1 MKLDRRLLRLAQDAR
16 LLLAATLL
24 LGALAGVAAV
34 VQARFLSQIIDR
46 AFLQAADLGQVS
58 ALLRWLFFAIL
69 VRAAAAYGSDA
80 AAIQIAAQIKLALRQ
95 RLFAH
100 LFALG
105 PLHARAERTG
115 ELAVVVTEGID
126 ALDAYFSQY
135 LPHLA
140 LAVLI
145 PLTILAFVLP
155 RDPLSGVVLLLTAPL
170 IPLFMILIG
179 SLADALTRQQWQTL
193 SRLGAH
199 FFDVLQGLPTLK
211 LFGRSREQIAVIAQI
226 SERFRETTMG
236 ILRVTFLSALVL
248 ELVATISTA
257 VVAVTVGL
265 RLLYGQLPFE
275 QAFFVL
281 VLAPEFYQPLRSL
294 GARFHAGAAGT
305 TAAQRIFALLALQPA
320 LASETIAPDVEAI
333 TSGSKAPIAPT
344 EPQTLAPGA
353 TGAASQPAVSEAGQ
367 SETGSVPRGS
377 SDAHQF
383 PPAIAF
389 EDVFYTYPTAH
400 RPALAG
406 LTFTIPAGRITA
418 LVGPSGG
425 GKSTIAYLLLRFLE
439 PDRGSV
445 ILDGVPFS
453 AVAATAWRARVAWVP
468 QLPYLFHDT
477 IAANILLARPG
488 ASRDAVIA
496 AARLAHAHEF
506 ITALPAGYDTVI
518 GERGARLSGGQ
529 AQRLALARA
538 FLKDA
543 PFLILDEASSHLDP
557 EHAAA
562 LDDCIQRLAA
572 GRTTLIIAHRLNTA
586 RRADQI
592 VVIADGRAVE
602 TGAHDDLMRR
612 DGLYRRLIA
621 AHGDA

>member
-16 LLLAATLL
+16 LLLAITLL
-24 LGALAGVAAV
+24 LGALAGIAAV
-34 VQARFLSQIIDR
+34 VQAHFLSQIIDR
-46 AFLQAADLGQVS
+46 AFLQAADLGQLG
-58 ALLRWLFFAIL
+58 ALLRWFFLAIL
-69 VRAAAAYGSDA
+69 ARAAAAYGSDA
-80 AAIQIAAQIKLALRQ
+80 AAIQVAAQVKQALRQ

-105 PLHARAERTG
+105 PLHAREERTG
-115 ELAVVVTEGID
+115 ELAVVATEGIE

-226 SERFRETTMG
+226 SERYRATTMG

-281 VLAPEFYQPLRSL
+281 LLAPEFYQPLRSL

-305 TAAQRIFALLALQPA
+305 EAAQRIFALLAIQPA
-320 LASETIAPDVEAI
+320 LAGAATDRR
-333 TSGSKAPIAPT
+333 SKAPI
-344 EPQTLAPGA
+344 EPQAPPSVAIHA
-353 TGAASQPAVSEAGQ
+353 TSQPATNEARQ
-367 SETGSVPRGS
+367 PETRRGP
-377 SDAHQF
+377 DARQL

-389 EDVFYTYPTAH
+389 EDVSYTYPTAH
-400 RPALAG
+400 SPALAG

-439 PDRGSV
+439 PDGGRV
-445 ILDGVPFS
+445 TIDGVPFS
-453 AVAATAWRARVAWVP
+453 TLTADAWRARVAWVP

-477 IAANILLARPG
+477 IAANILLARPD
-488 ASRDAVIA
+488 ASRNAVIA

-506 ITALPAGYDTVI
+506 IEALPAGYDTVI

-572 GRTTLIIAHRLNTA
+572 GRTILIIAHRLSTV

-592 VVIADGRAVE
+592 VVIANGRAVE
-602 TGAHDDLMRR
+602 TGAHDDLLQR

-621 AHGDA
+621 AQGGA

>member
-1 MKLDRRLLRLAQDAR
+1 MKLDRRLLSLAQDAR
-16 LLLAATLL
+16 ILLAIALL
-24 LGALAGVAAV
+24 AGAIAGVATVA
-34 VQARFLSQIIDR
+34 QARFLSQIIDR
-46 AFLQAADLGQVS
+46 AFLGAADLGQLG
-58 ALLRWLFFAIL
+58 APLRWFFLAIL
-69 VRAAAAYGSDA
+69 VRAAAAYGSDV
-80 AAIQIAAQIKLALRQ
+80 AAIQVAAQVKQALRQ
-95 RLFAH
+95 RLLDH

-145 PLTILAFVLP
+145 PVAILAFVLP
-155 RDPLSGVVLLLTAPL
+155 RDPLSGVVLFLTAPL

-226 SERFRETTMG
+226 SERYRATTMG

-248 ELVATISTA
+248 EWLATISTA

-281 VLAPEFYQPLRSL
+281 ILAPEFYQPLRSL

-305 TAAQRIFALLALQPA
+305 EAAQRIFALLAIQPA
-320 LASETIAPDVEAI
+320 LAAETTAPDAAAI
-333 TSGSKAPIAPT
+333 DHRSKPPID
-344 EPQTLAPGA
+344 EPQPSSSGA
-353 TGAASQPAVSEAGQ
+353 IHAASQPA
-367 SETGSVPRGS
+367 TRRGS
-377 SDAHQF
+377 LSSPDARQL

-389 EDVFYTYPTAH
+389 EDVSYTYPAA
-400 RPALAG
+400 RSPALAG

-425 GKSTIAYLLLRFLE
+425 GKSTIAHLLLRFLE
-439 PDRGSV
+439 PERGR
-445 ILDGVPFS
+445 ITLDGAPLS
-453 AVAATAWRARVAWVP
+453 AVAADAWRARVAWVP

-477 IAANILLARPG
+477 IAANILLARPD

-506 ITALPAGYDTVI
+506 IAALPAGYDTVI

-562 LDDCIQRLAA
+562 LDDCIQRLAMN
-572 GRTTLIIAHRLNTA
+572 RTILIIAHRLNTV

-592 VVIADGRAVE
+592 VVIANGRAME
-602 TGAHDDLMRR
+602 TGAHDALLQR

-621 AHGDA
+621 AQGDV

>member
-1 MKLDRRLLRLAQDAR
+1 MKLDRRLLHLAQDAR
-16 LLLAATLL
+16 LLLAITLL
-24 LGALAGVAAV
+24 LGAIAGVAAV
-34 VQARFLSQIIDR
+34 AQARFLSQIIDR
-46 AFLQAADLGQVS
+46 AFLQAADLDQVG
-58 ALLRWLFFAIL
+58 ALLRWFFFAIL

-80 AAIQIAAQIKLALRQ
+80 AAIQVAAQVKQALRQ

-105 PLHARAERTG
+105 PLHAREERTG

-155 RDPLSGVVLLLTAPL
+155 RDPLSGVVLFLTAPL

-193 SRLGAH
+193 RRLGAH

-226 SERFRETTMG
+226 SERYRATTMG

-265 RLLYGQLPFE
+265 RLLYGWLPFE

-281 VLAPEFYQPLRSL
+281 LLAPEFYQPLRSL
-294 GARFHAGAAGT
+294 GARFHAGTAGT
-305 TAAQRIFALLALQPA
+305 EAAQRIFALLAIQPA
-320 LASETIAPDVEAI
+320 PAGETTAPNAATIDHRSK
-333 TSGSKAPIAPT
+333 TSVDK
-344 EPQTLAPGA
+344 PQTSLSGA
-353 TGAASQPAVSEAGQ
+353 IHAASPPTTSEAAPP
-367 SETGSVPRGS
+367 ETRRGPLRS
-377 SDAHQF
+377 PDARQL

-389 EDVFYTYPTAH
+389 EDVSYTYPTA
-400 RPALAG
+400 RSPALAG

-439 PDRGSV
+439 PERGR
-445 ILDGVPFS
+445 ITLDGAPLS
-453 AVAATAWRARVAWVP
+453 ALAADVWRARVAWVP

-477 IAANILLARPG
+477 IAANILLARPD

-506 ITALPAGYDTVI
+506 IEALPAGYDTVI

-572 GRTTLIIAHRLNTA
+572 SRTILIIAHRLNTV
-586 RRADQI
+586 RCADQI
-592 VVIADGRAVE
+592 VVIANGRAVE
-602 TGAHDDLMRR
+602 TGAHDALLQRN
-612 DGLYRRLIA
+612 GLYRRLIA
-621 AHGDA
+621 AQGDI

>member
-46 AFLQAADLGQVS
+46 AFLQGADLGQVGT
-58 ALLRWLFFAIL
+58 LLRWLFLAIL
-69 VRAAAAYGSDA
+69 ARAAAAYGSDA
-80 AAIQIAAQIKLALRQ
+80 AAIQITAHIKLALRQ
-95 RLFAH
+95 RLLAH
-100 LFALG
+100 LFTLG

-170 IPLFMILIG
+170 LPLFMILIG

-211 LFGRSREQIAVIAQI
+211 LFGRSREQITAIAQI
-226 SERFRETTMG
+226 SERFRTTTMG

-281 VLAPEFYQPLRSL
+281 LLAPEFYQPLRSL

-305 TAAQRIFALLALQPA
+305 QAAQRIFALLATHPA
-320 LASETIAPDVEAI
+320 LASETITSAAEA
-333 TSGSKAPIAPT
+333 TDDGRKAPIGPT
-344 EPQTLAPGA
+344 EPPKRA
-353 TGAASQPAVSEAGQ
+353 TSQLTTSAIER
-367 SETGSVPRGS
+367 SETNDDPLRSPGSYRL
-377 SDAHQF
+377 

-389 EDVFYTYPTAH
+389 EGVYYTYPTAYS
-400 RPALAG
+400 PALAD

-425 GKSTIAYLLLRFLE
+425 GKSTIAHLLLRFLE
-439 PDRGSV
+439 PDRGR
-445 ILDGVPFS
+445 ITLDGAPFL
-453 AVAATAWRARVAWVP
+453 AITAAAWRARVAWVP

-477 IAANILLARPG
+477 IAANILLARPD
-488 ASRDAVIA
+488 APRDAVIA

-506 ITALPAGYDTVI
+506 IAALPAGYDTVI

-562 LDDCIQRLAA
+562 LDDCIQRLAP
-572 GRTTLIIAHRLNTA
+572 GRTILVIAHRLNTV

-602 TGAHDDLMRR
+602 TGSHDALMQG

-621 AHGDA
+621 AQGDV